1 MVQIAKEVAEISTT
15 RFFDA
20 IFSADQFITG

>member
-1 MVQIAKEVAEISTT
+1 MVQIAKEVTEISTT

-20 IFSADQFITG
+20 IFSVDQIIIG